1 MKKFSSKNILKLR
14 DSSDYKDMSAV
25 LTLIADIATDLN
37 MKVEAARV
45 AIAVLNYKIADFL
58 GYAELSD
65 KHELIKNFDYS
76 VIDAGLSLPS
86 DSGFNSAVHE
96 QLLVAQQWL
105 NEDKDEDK
113 E

>member
-45 AIAVLNYKIADFL
+45 AIAVLITSTRHNCHQA
-58 GYAELSD
+58 
-65 KHELIKNFDYS
+65 HN
-76 VIDAGLSLPS
+76 
-86 DSGFNSAVHE
+86 
-96 QLLVAQQWL
+96 
-105 NEDKDEDK
+105 
-113 E
+113 